1 MQSLSV
7 NQGKLTGQKKKKT
20 KPTHLILDYI
30 WDYVKFLASY
40 YLVVVKLL
48 REES

>member
-7 NQGKLTGQKKKKT
+7 NQGKLTGQKKKT
-20 KPTHLILDYI
+20 KPTYLILDYI